1 MSKPGC
7 GPDMKKQPEVVIV
20 GGGPVGLVLALML
33 ARRELSSEVLDA
45 RALDAARADRRLLA
59 LSRGTLQLLRPL
71 LDLPSATT
79 APIRRVHVSSAGE
92 FGRVELGNDDG
103 DGEPEPLG
111 LTIRYGDLLAPLTAA
126 CDHSELVTISR
137 PSRVLEIRQQ
147 PARAVVKLD
156 DGTSREAQVVVNAE
170 GRGAQ
175 SPSTAP
181 TQCALLADVV
191 VQGPAAGSAFERFTR
206 DGPLALLPLPG
217 AVETGRAMGLVWCM
231 PPTAA
236 ARRATLADSDFLA
249 DLQEV
254 FGMRNGRLVRV
265 GPRSSVPLHEQARGS
280 LREHRVV
287 YLGNAAQTLHPVAGQ
302 GFNLGVRD
310 CASLSDSLAQA
321 RAEQRD
327 FVTALGDYDRGR
339 RADRAAILALTRNA
353 PALFST
359 RAAPIAFGRSLAL
372 TALSMFPDLRRQF
385 ARLLMFGVR
394 A

>member
-1 MSKPGC
+1 
-7 GPDMKKQPEVVIV
+7 MKKQPAVVIV

-33 ARRELSSEVLDA
+33 ARREIASEVLDA
-45 RALDAARADRRLLA
+45 RALEAAQADRRLLA

-71 LDLPSATT
+71 AALPPAVTT
-79 APIRRVHVSSAGE
+79 PIRRVHVSSVGE
-92 FGRVELGNDDG
+92 FGRVELGND

-111 LTIRYGDLLAPLTAA
+111 LTIRYGDLLAPLAQA
-126 CDHSELVTISR
+126 GNRSELVTVSR
-137 PSRVLEIRQQ
+137 PSRVTAIRQQ
-147 PARAVVKLD
+147 PARVVVQLD
-156 DGTSREAQVVVNAE
+156 DGTSREAQIVINAE
-170 GRGAQ
+170 GLGAQ
-175 SPSTAP
+175 PPASVP
-181 TQCALLADVV
+181 TQCALLADVIL
-191 VQGPAAGSAFERFTR
+191 QGPAAGSAFERFTR

-217 AVETGRAMGLVWCM
+217 AVDAGRAMGLVWCM
-231 PPTAA
+231 PPEAA
-236 ARRATLADSDFLA
+236 ARRAVLGDPEFLA
-249 DLQEV
+249 DLQGA
-254 FGMRNGRLVRV
+254 FGARNGKFLRV
-265 GPRSSVPLHEQARGS
+265 GPRSRVPLHQQARES

-310 CASLSDSLAQA
+310 CASLADSLARA
-321 RAEQRD
+321 RVEQHD
-327 FVTALGDYDRGR
+327 FVTALGDYDRDR

-394 A
+394 T